1 MVKEEA
7 IDYMEELFTR
17 PLFKRWFLEFFSKM
31 QQEGIEG
38 AKRFWNLSHDGDG
51 GVPRTPELF
60 EKLIDFYIILGFV
73 PRQRHERALGENE
86 KLKRENKVLTDILRE
101 LYCSVYGNGWKQMQ
115 EVWEEVM
122 DRQREMNRDMG
133 DMFLAFLR
141 QMKQNEKEGELV
153 AAGLS

>member
-7 IDYMEELFTR
+7 IDYMEELFTK

-31 QQEGIEG
+31 QQEGIEA

-51 GVPRTPELF
+51 VVPRAPELF

-101 LYCSVYGNGWKQMQ
+101 LHCSVYGNGWKQMQ
-115 EVWEEVM
+115 EVWEEIM

-141 QMKQNEKEGELV
+141 QMKENEKQGELV
-153 AAGLS
+153 AVGLS

>member
-1 MVKEEA
+1 MCKEEA
-7 IDYMEELFTR
+7 IDSMEELFAR
-17 PLFKRWFLEFFSKM
+17 PLFKRGFLEFFSKM
-31 QQEGIEG
+31 QQEGIEA
-38 AKRFWNLSHDGDG
+38 AKRFWDRSHDGDG
-51 GVPRTPELF
+51 PVPGGPELF
-60 EKLIDFYIILGFV
+60 ERLIDFYIILGFV

-101 LYCSVYGNGWKQMQ
+101 LYCSVYGNGGKQMQ

-133 DMFLAFLR
+133 DMFLAFFR